1 MIVYDIAMRVPFRG
15 LKRRQGMLLQGKA
28 GWAEWSPFPE
38 YGDEE
43 AARWLEAAL
52 DIAEHGF
59 PGPFRDQVPVNGIV
73 PALAPDDAVR
83 RAVETGCRTIK
94 IKVAGETSLD
104 EDLARVRAV
113 RDALPDAHLRIDANG
128 GWSLEQAARALRELA
143 PLDLQYA
150 EQPCASV
157 NDLARLRSLGLGVK
171 IVADESIR
179 KAEDPYRV
187 AELDA
192 ADGIVL
198 KVQPLGGIRRCL
210 ALAKELRMPCVVSS
224 AVETSVGIAGGVALA
239 AALPELPWAC
249 GLETIRLL
257 EGDVV
262 ERPLLPENGW
272 LTPPIVGLEPTL
284 AAQHL
289 ADDATTRWWQARL
302 ERVQRLVGA
311 PGSAG

>member
-15 LKRRQGMLLQGKA
+15 LRRRQGVLLEGKA

-43 AARWLEAAL
+43 AATWLLAAL

-83 RAVETGCRTIK
+83 RARETGCRTIK

-104 EDLARVRAV
+104 DDLARVRAV
-113 RDALPDAHLRIDANG
+113 REALPEAQLRVDANG
-128 GWSLEQAARALRELA
+128 GWSLDEANRALSALA
-143 PLDLQYA
+143 PLQLQYA

-157 NDLARLRSLGLGVK
+157 DDLARLRSLGLGVP

-179 KAEDPYRV
+179 KADDPYRV

-224 AVETSVGIAGGVALA
+224 AVETSVGIAAGVALA

-249 GLETIRLL
+249 GLETVRLL
-257 EGDVV
+257 EDDVV
-262 ERPLLPENGW
+262 KRPLLPEDGW

-284 AAQHL
+284 ASRHL
-289 ADDATTRWWQARL
+289 ADEETTRWWQARFERAQRVL
-302 ERVQRLVGA
+302 EESGQL
-311 PGSAG
+311 

>member
-15 LKRRQGMLLQGKA
+15 LRRRQGVLLEGKA

-43 AARWLEAAL
+43 AATWLLAAL

-83 RAVETGCRTIK
+83 RARETGCRTIK

-104 EDLARVRAV
+104 DDLARVRAV
-113 RDALPDAHLRIDANG
+113 REALPEAQLRVDANG
-128 GWSLEQAARALRELA
+128 GWSLDEATRALSALA
-143 PLDLQYA
+143 PLQLQYA

-157 NDLARLRSLGLGVK
+157 DDLARLRSLGLGVP

-179 KAEDPYRV
+179 KADDPYRV

-210 ALAKELRMPCVVSS
+210 ALAKELKMPCVVSS
-224 AVETSVGIAGGVALA
+224 AVETSVGIAAGVALA

-249 GLETIRLL
+249 GLETVRLL
-257 EGDVV
+257 AGDVV
-262 ERPLLPENGW
+262 ERPLLPQDGW

-284 AAQHL
+284 ASRHL
-289 ADDATTRWWQARL
+289 ADDGTTRWWQARL
-302 ERVQRLVGA
+302 ERAQRVLEESGQL
-311 PGSAG
+311 

>member
-1 MIVYDIAMRVPFRG
+1 MIVYDIGMRVRFRG
-15 LKRRQGMLLQGKA
+15 LQRRQGILLQGKTS
-28 GWAEWSPFPE
+28 WAEWSPFPE
-38 YGDEE
+38 YGDDE
-43 AARWLEAAL
+43 AAWWLRAAL

-59 PGPFRDQVPVNGIV
+59 PAPFRDQVPVNGIV

-113 RDALPDAHLRIDANG
+113 REALPTAKLRIDANG
-128 GWSLEQAARALRELA
+128 GWSLAEATHALRELA
-143 PLDLQYA
+143 ELELQYA
-150 EQPCASV
+150 EQPCADV
-157 NDLARLRSLGLGVK
+157 EDLARLRSLGLGVP

-179 KAEDPYRV
+179 KAQDPYRV

-198 KVQPLGGIRRCL
+198 KVQPLGGVRRCL

-224 AVETSVGIAGGVALA
+224 AVETSIGIAAGVALA
-239 AALPELPWAC
+239 AALPDLPWAC

-257 EGDVV
+257 QGDVV
-262 ERPLLPENGW
+262 ERPLIPEQGW
-272 LTPPIVGLEPTL
+272 LVPPMIGLTPT
-284 AAQHL
+284 Q
-289 ADDATTRWWQARL
+289 ADRYRADAETTRWWQERF
-302 ERVQRLVGA
+302 ERVMRLV
-311 PGSAG
+311 